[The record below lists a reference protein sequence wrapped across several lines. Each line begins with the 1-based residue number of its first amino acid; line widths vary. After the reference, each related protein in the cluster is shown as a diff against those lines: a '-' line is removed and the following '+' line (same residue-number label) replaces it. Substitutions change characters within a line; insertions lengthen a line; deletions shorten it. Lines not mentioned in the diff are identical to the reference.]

1 VDLLTTTIESRAFA
15 LAASGRL
22 EEAQTLLSTTTYVGH
37 VEAIKLDLRRI
48 QSRSKAYVA
57 ISEKQLGW
65 LLLVDLAAALAALG
79 MVGLAWLFV
88 LQPARKWG
96 EELDQARA
104 RAETATQAK
113 SDFLA
118 TMSHEIRTPLN
129 SIIGFTDLLLE
140 DQKLDQA
147 QKRQVQLVH
156 NSGTALLTVI
166 NDILDYSKMEAGKI
180 ELVSVPF
187 PVASLVDNSVSI
199 LRGAADAK
207 GLTFSVEIDL
217 GVAAFHRGDEQ
228 RLRQIL
234 LNLVSNAIKFTTRGG
249 ISIQVDLQERNE
261 AVDVLR
267 FSITDSGIGVPNEL
281 QHRLFKDFSQA
292 ESSISRSYGGT
303 GLGLAICKRLVEQ
316 MGGEIGCLSE
326 PEQGST
332 FWFNVPLA
340 RSSSAARAFE
350 KDCEAGPIPKARIL
364 LVEDVAVNQE
374 LGCAILNRQGHTVDI
389 AENGKQALAAVQTK
403 TYELVL
409 MDIQM
414 PVMDG
419 VTATK
424 AIRQMGG
431 EFGKLPIVAMTA
443 NVLPEQVRSFR
454 AAGMNGH
461 VGKPIDQKE
470 LGRVI
475 AEVLREAPEPAALNL
490 VQKMNGGFDRS
501 IFERTKD
508 LLQSKKTRI
517 HLESLAIN
525 IEELSL
531 DRHIDDLRKSAHQL
545 VTHAGML
552 GFVDLSARCN
562 DLQNVSN
569 DREAAAA
576 LRGAHAAACEVR
588 RIVPEL
594 IAACDDSPVASA
606 A

>member
-1 VDLLTTTIESRAFA
+1 
-15 LAASGRL
+15 
-22 EEAQTLLSTTTYVGH
+22 
-37 VEAIKLDLRRI
+37 
-48 QSRSKAYVA
+48 
-57 ISEKQLGW
+57 
-65 LLLVDLAAALAALG
+65 
-79 MVGLAWLFV
+79 
-88 LQPARKWG
+88 
-96 EELDQARA
+96 
-104 RAETATQAK
+104 
-113 SDFLA
+113 
-118 TMSHEIRTPLN
+118 
-129 SIIGFTDLLLE
+129 
-140 DQKLDQA
+140 
-147 QKRQVQLVH
+147 
-156 NSGTALLTVI
+156 
-166 NDILDYSKMEAGKI
+166 
-180 ELVSVPF
+180 
-187 PVASLVDNSVSI
+187 
-199 LRGAADAK
+199 
-207 GLTFSVEIDL
+207 
-217 GVAAFHRGDEQ
+217 
-228 RLRQIL
+228 L

-303 GLGLAICKRLVEQ
+303 GLGLAICKRLVQQ

-374 LGCAILNRQGHTVDI
+374 LGCAILNRQGHTVDV
-389 AENGKQALAAVQTK
+389 AENGKQALAAVQAK
-403 TYELVL
+403 TYDLVL

-569 DREAAAA
+569 DPEAAAA